1 MTKRKNN
8 EQVKIVLIG
17 ASTRPLIAS
26 CLAGGYVPVAFDFF
40 ADWDGKR
47 LIQEAE
53 CAGASLTKIERYA
66 DLLDYDLASL
76 GDAAILAGG
85 AELRPELVAAVGRQ
99 LPLLGA
105 GKNALAAI
113 ADPIQWLQVL
123 KETGYRAPESRRV
136 LSVGSEGDWL
146 LKQYG
151 SCGGSGVRAITWETE
166 RLTADG
172 LRGACYYQ
180 QRIAGESFSAALVS
194 RCQGEG
200 GEDRTFLLGCTRQ
213 WLAGDFD
220 VGRSGDHDGRA
231 FAYHGSVGPVP
242 ICESVERQIDRIANV
257 LGRQFSLA
265 GVWGLDFILDA
276 DGQVWPVDLNPRI
289 TASAELFEAAIANSA
304 SGFHSVVDLHL
315 SVCDSER
322 GRGGKD
328 FEILIS
334 ERMVGQNNATCEAKR
349 FLFFDGP
356 GIFKMDQ
363 SKFKQLSRLYVRD
376 FFQGSQVGVSIADIP
391 EIGDQIAPGRPLMT
405 MRSRAKT
412 KAEAV
417 VWLNDLLVNVR
428 ACLQD

>member
-1 MTKRKNN
+1 MTELNN
-8 EQVKIVLIG
+8 NRPEKIVLIG
-17 ASTRPLIAS
+17 ASIRPLIAS
-26 CLAGGYVPVAFDFF
+26 CLAGECVPVAFDFF
-40 ADWDGKR
+40 ADWDGQR
-47 LIQEAE
+47 LIREVG
-53 CAGASLTKIERYA
+53 CAGASLTKIEGYA

-99 LPLLGA
+99 LPLLGT
-105 GKNALAAI
+105 GENALATI
-113 ADPIQWLQVL
+113 ADPIEWLHVL
-123 KETGYRAPESRRV
+123 KEAGCRVPESRRN
-136 LSVGSEGDWL
+136 LPVGSEGDWL
-146 LKQYG
+146 VKQRG
-151 SCGGSGVRAITWETE
+151 SCGGSGVRVVAD
-166 RLTADG
+166 ADG
-172 LRGACYYQ
+172 LLGGCYYQ
-180 QRIAGESFSAALVS
+180 KRIAGESFSAVLVS
-194 RCQGEG
+194 HCQGEG
-200 GEDRTFLLGCTRQ
+200 GVERTFLLGCTRQ
-213 WLAGDFD
+213 WLAADFD
-220 VGRSGDHDGRA
+220 GGRSKRDADWRA
-231 FAYHGSVGPVP
+231 FAYRGSVGPIAVA
-242 ICESVERQIDRIANV
+242 ESVKQQVGRIANE
-257 LGRQFSLA
+257 LAREFSLA
-265 GVWGLDFILDA
+265 GVWGLDFVLDT

-334 ERMVGQNNATCEAKR
+334 ELMVGQNNATCEAKR

-417 VWLNDLLVNVR
+417 VSLNDLLANVR